1 MRILTIALSLLFAVA
16 ALPPLSRA
24 ADGASIRA
32 ILVIA
37 SKEKAPADARLA
49 PYEAT
54 LQRNLPESSFRFGGE
69 GSATVAGNNS
79 RASISLG
86 SGHRVELQS
95 GAKDADGIVVKVQWM
110 NGKTVVMNN
119 SFTFQP
125 GVPVVLGR
133 RPSGDGNVPIV
144 ILIAQ

>member
-1 MRILTIALSLLFAVA
+1 MRILTLAFSLLCAVV
-16 ALPPLSRA
+16 ALPALASA
-24 ADGASIRA
+24 ADGASVHA

-37 SKEKAPADARLA
+37 SKEKAPADSRLA

-69 GSATVAGNNS
+69 GSASVAGNG

-86 SGHRVELQS
+86 PSHRVELQ
-95 GAKDADGIVVKVQWM
+95 GGNKEADGIVIKVQWM

-144 ILIAQ
+144 ILIAK